1 MLTNIEQEMLAEYKS
16 IYSTPCKKC
25 GRMTAG
31 TKVELPVVRSRDT
44 VLVEL
49 EDTAAAKKKNK
60 KKDKVWNAY
69 HEVCV

>member
-1 MLTNIEQEMLAEYKS
+1 MLAEYKS
-16 IYSTPCKKC
+16 IYSAPCKKC

-49 EDTAAAKKKNK
+49 EDVAAKKKS

>member
-1 MLTNIEQEMLAEYKS
+1 MLAEYKS
-16 IYSTPCKKC
+16 IYSIPCKKC

-44 VLVEL
+44 VLVES
-49 EDTAAAKKKNK
+49 EDAAAKKKSK
-60 KKDKVWNAY
+60 KKNKVWNAY

>member
-1 MLTNIEQEMLAEYKS
+1 MLAEYKS
-16 IYSTPCKKC
+16 IYSIPCKKC

-44 VLVEL
+44 VLIKS
-49 EDTAAAKKKNK
+49 EDAVAKKKSK
-60 KKDKVWNAY
+60 KKEKVWNAY